1 MLKLPHEPLEGFLAW
16 PIGAYYFAA
25 RLFVFVC
32 SPCFLP
38 FFLCVS
44 LSFLLFS
51 FFLKLL
57 NWCLLSLFFSVSLVL
72 FRLFSYSLSY
82 YFSYSFFLSC
92 LLWRALLWL
101 LLVSG
106 LWEWWI
112 CSANGGSAGSTVTQ
126 RERIQGPMRCH
137 NTGLL
142 QPIIS
147 N

>member
-16 PIGAYYFAA
+16 PIGADYFAA
-25 RLFVFVC
+25 RLFLFVC

-38 FFLCVS
+38 FFLCFI

-72 FRLFSYSLSY
+72 FRLFSFFL
-82 YFSYSFFLSC
+82 SFFLAFFLAC
-92 LLWRALLWL
+92 LLWRALLWLL

-112 CSANGGSAGSTVTQ
+112 CSASGVGSSGSTVTQ
-126 RERIQGPMRCH
+126 CERIQGPMRCH

-142 QPIIS
+142 QRLIS